1 MRSAHILAIMKI
13 IKAFFITSLTMM
25 PIYSQATE
33 VSLQG
38 VFLLQPEYVLEG
50 LVPDTG
56 TLVDFIKK
64 EEKLFRDILSQE
76 KLLPTAGY
84 MVLAVRSKSEV
95 NVWFD
100 MQPALPKALEEKLRH
115 EIKNSVGII
124 VNGGTVIVPVSLS
137 INGASAT
144 KNMPMPKEWRDAT
157 KGESIEAEALV
168 NLVWK

>member
-1 MRSAHILAIMKI
+1 MRFALIQSIVKMTGSFLMALLIGVP
-13 IKAFFITSLTMM
+13 TC
-25 PIYSQATE
+25 SQATE